1 MSCEDVIDILT
12 LDAKINLKFQE
23 ELDSLPDMKKRLKE
37 LDRTM
42 DKTLRQR
49 LKDSLV
55 IARKEM
61 QSKIENI
68 TCRSEYNFYVSE
80 SAPLLH
86 TYRQILNVP
95 MKISFMGKCVKDNNE
110 KKKIVNDYLM
120 VARKHIYVAREKPR
134 KKKRTNVVCTNCS
147 NRKEFEVVDGNIH
160 VCAVCSAEQH
170 VVHHTSSYND
180 VDRVNISSKYMYDR
194 KVHFRDCMNQYQGK
208 QNSTVAPIVYESLEK
223 ELNAHHLLM
232 TELEKKFINVEKDH
246 ISMFLKEL
254 GYTKHYENVHLI
266 HYNMT
271 GKKPDDISHLEDQ
284 LLDDFDSLTAL
295 YDKRFKNVITRK
307 NFINTQYVLFQ
318 LLQRHRHPCK
328 AEDFTI
334 LKTMDRKFF
343 HDDIC
348 RVLFEELGWN
358 HLPSF

>member
-1 MSCEDVIDILT
+1 MNDVDILAI
-12 LDAKINLKFQE
+12 DAEIHLKFQ
-23 ELDSLPDMKKRLKE
+23 KE
-37 LDRTM
+37 LDDLPDLEKRLAELGKSMRST
-42 DKTLRQR
+42 TLRQR
-49 LKDSLV
+49 LKDSLI
-55 IARKEM
+55 IAHKEM
-61 QSKIENI
+61 EQYVNNI
-68 TCRSEYNFYVSE
+68 KSRNEHNFYVAE
-80 SAPLLH
+80 SIPLLQA
-86 TYRQILNVP
+86 YRDILNVP
-95 MKISFMGKCVKDNNE
+95 MKISFVGKQVRNDKE
-110 KKKIVNDYLM
+110 KRKIVEEYLTI
-120 VARKHIYVAREKPR
+120 ARNHIHIISEKPS
-134 KKKRTNVVCTNCS
+134 KKRGAKVVCSNCN
-147 NRKEFEVVDGNIH
+147 NRKEFDVVDGNIH
-160 VCAVCSAEQH
+160 VCGICSAEQS
-170 VVHHTSSYND
+170 VVHHISSYND

-208 QNSTVAPIVYESLEK
+208 QNSTVAPIVYTNLEK
-223 ELNAHHLLM
+223 ELAAHHLL
-232 TELEKKFINVEKDH
+232 LPQEKKFNNVTKEH

-271 GKKPDDISHLEDQ
+271 GKKPDNISHLEDQ

-295 YDKRFKNVITRK
+295 YDKRFKSVITRK

-318 LLQRHRHPCK
+318 LLKRHKHPCRP
-328 AEDFTI
+328 EDFTI